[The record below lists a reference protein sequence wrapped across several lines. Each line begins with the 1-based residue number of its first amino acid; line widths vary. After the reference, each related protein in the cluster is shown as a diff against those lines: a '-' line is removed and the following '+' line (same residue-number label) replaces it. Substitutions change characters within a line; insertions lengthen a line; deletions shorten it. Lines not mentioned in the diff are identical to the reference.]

1 MTQEKPNGITLPQAL
16 KRNTEKF
23 RRWLIRAV
31 ANENAILRIVLI
43 GNNTFMRRPKLLH
56 SITDDMRR
64 IIDIR
69 SLARHGA
76 FKGPGL
82 RFPFQHLESAPDHI
96 RVFRVGDKTRQ
107 TPQIVRVQ
115 WRPMTFGLKPFFVCP
130 RCNARRVFL
139 YHDSL
144 FCYCRTCADLWYLCQ
159 RKRRRT
165 RLLSRSH
172 KLRLS
177 LGDQDGKPG
186 NPFPAR
192 PYLQTR
198 QRYNR
203 TIAKLR
209 DIERAYLHIVAT
221 DGRYVGRERDE
232 QGRFMPR
239 EPSEQLASDDSAADD
254 LGR

>member
-1 MTQEKPNGITLPQAL
+1 M
-16 KRNTEKF
+16 
-23 RRWLIRAV
+23 IRA
-31 ANENAILRIVLI
+31 ASRRRFNRA
-43 GNNTFMRRPKLLH
+43 MRYRKLH
-56 SITDDMRR
+56 PITADMRR
-64 IIDIR
+64 EL
-69 SLARHGA
+69 SVATLAKAGA
-76 FKGPGL
+76 FRRPM
-82 RFPFQHLESAPDHI
+82 RFPFQHLEVTAPDHI

-115 WRPMTFGLKPFFVCP
+115 WRQMTFGMKPFFICP

-144 FCYCRTCADLWYLCQ
+144 TCYCRTCADLWYLCQ

-172 KLRLS
+172 KLRVS
-177 LGDQDGKPG
+177 LGDETGKPG
-186 NPFPAR
+186 SPFPAR

-209 DIERAYLHIVAT
+209 HIEQAYLHIVAT
-221 DGRYVGRERDE
+221 DGRYIGRERDE
-232 QGRFMPR
+232 LGRFMPA
-239 EPSEQLASDDSAADD
+239 ETYTDDEATED

>member
-1 MTQEKPNGITLPQAL
+1 MRYRKLHPITGDMTREIS
-16 KRNTEKF
+16 
-23 RRWLIRAV
+23 V
-31 ANENAILRIVLI
+31 A
-43 GNNTFMRRPKLLH
+43 T
-56 SITDDMRR
+56 
-64 IIDIR
+64 
-69 SLARHGA
+69 LARAGA
-76 FKGPGL
+76 FKGPGM

-96 RVFRVGDKTRQ
+96 RVFRVGDKSRQ
-107 TPQIVRVQ
+107 SPQIVAVT
-115 WRPMTFGLKPFFVCP
+115 WRSMTFGMKPFFVCP
-130 RCNARRVFL
+130 RCNARRSFL
-139 YHDSL
+139 YHDGL

-209 DIERAYLHIVAT
+209 HIERAYLRIIAT
-221 DGRYVGRERDE
+221 DGRYVGRDRDE
-232 QGRFMPR
+232 YGRFM
-239 EPSEQLASDDSAADD
+239 AA
-254 LGR
+254 